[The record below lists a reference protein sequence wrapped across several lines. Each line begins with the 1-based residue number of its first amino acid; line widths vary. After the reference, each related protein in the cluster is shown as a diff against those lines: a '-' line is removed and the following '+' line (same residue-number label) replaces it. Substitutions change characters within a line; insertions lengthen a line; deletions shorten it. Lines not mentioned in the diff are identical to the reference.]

1 MKKNLIFTLLPT
13 LSSPKLEEALE
24 TAPQLQGTDLSGP
37 LLAGVNSTTAS
48 LTNFTVT
55 SPSIFDA
62 SLIYFFEFEQN
73 VNNLIALISSLDEA
87 FPKLDKNI
95 HQRVNLIQTL
105 LKRTEFDLKEL

>member
-13 LSSPKLEEALE
+13 LLLQSWKKLDH
-24 TAPQLQGTDLSGP
+24 QKLQGTDLSGP
-37 LLAGVNSTTAS
+37 LLSGVGSTTAS
-48 LTNFTVT
+48 LTNFSIT

-87 FPKLDKNI
+87 FPKLDKGI
-95 HQRVNLIQTL
+95 HQQCYILFKL
-105 LKRTEFDLKEL
+105 F

>member
-37 LLAGVNSTTAS
+37 LLSGVGSTTAS
-48 LTNFTVT
+48 LTNFSVT

-62 SLIYFFEFEQN
+62 SLI
-73 VNNLIALISSLDEA
+73 
-87 FPKLDKNI
+87 
-95 HQRVNLIQTL
+95 
-105 LKRTEFDLKEL
+105 